1 MAIDTATAP
10 QTGAPAVGQKVQ
22 GYQREIDF
30 SVKNLA
36 SGAHFQLFT
45 LDAGDVIL
53 GGACEIGTAGTGNH
67 DLTLGTAASSTNLL
81 TATPVD
87 TAAVVATTATT
98 PVIGGATGAV
108 NLHMTVANAA
118 TGVVRVTVAVLKAGD
133 FAG

>member
-1 MAIDTATAP
+1 MAINTAIAP

-22 GYQREIDF
+22 VYQREIDF
-30 SVKNLA
+30 SVNALA

-53 GGACEIGTAGTGNH
+53 GGACEVVDAGTGNH
-67 DLTLGTAASSTNLL
+67 DLTLGTAAGSTDLL

-87 TAAVVATTATT
+87 TKALVATTNTVA
-98 PVIGGATGAV
+98 VIGGSTGAV

-118 TGVVRVTVAVLKAGD
+118 TGVVRVTLAVLKAGD
-133 FAG
+133 FSG